1 MDKEITMDLSS
12 ETGIAGGVD
21 RRLERLE
28 REGRWWRALAVG
40 SLALVALA
48 FLMGASGA
56 NKAADEVRAKRFI
69 VVDSD
74 GESRGVLHMSDY
86 GSLRLDLYDP
96 DEVLRAS
103 LYLGKQGSPALNM
116 FDEKGNM
123 RASLGVRSDG
133 KASLGLYDVEGLRA
147 VLGYT
152 KLEAMGSGKMG
163 ERPVSSLVLFDENGS
178 VVWRAP

>member
-1 MDKEITMDLSS
+1 MTTTND
-12 ETGIAGGVD
+12 TGIRGGAD
-21 RRLERLE
+21 RRLKKLE

-40 SLALVALA
+40 SVALVALA
-48 FLMGASGA
+48 FLVGASGA
-56 NKAADEVRAKRFI
+56 KNVQEEVRAKRFV

-74 GESRGVLHMSDY
+74 GESRGVLHLSEY
-86 GSLRLDLYDP
+86 GSLRLDLYDVK
-96 DEVLRAS
+96 DVLRAS

-133 KASLGLYDVEGLRA
+133 KATLGLYDVEGLRA

-152 KLEAMGSGKMG
+152 KLEAMGSGKTG
-163 ERPVSSLVLFDENGS
+163 ERPVSSLVLFDENGN